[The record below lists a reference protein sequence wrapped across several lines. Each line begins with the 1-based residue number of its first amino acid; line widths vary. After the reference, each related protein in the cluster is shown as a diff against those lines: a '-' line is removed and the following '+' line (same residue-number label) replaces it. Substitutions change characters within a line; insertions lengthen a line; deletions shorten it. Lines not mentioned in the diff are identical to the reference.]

1 MLQARYAEVVLHIRN
16 SAERFPHGNLGRS
29 DVTMNAM
36 ITKRVED
43 IYRVFGCNNEQ
54 PLRIVIPSGKNA
66 LMLDDEKSIQV
77 ISREIELLE
86 RIAGNPAVG
95 QLARDCDTLLEEIAN
110 CSSLEESISEVD
122 AHFDDLA
129 IDFDRTFLG
138 LTLYDQ
144 LASIDHKTSVGKTPR
159 SRFRRSIASG
169 TVSPTWAVGVSQ
181 VSSLILRLY
190 LVLTFFRGDV
200 VTNVLR
206 SLTLESNSYLDLYR
220 QLFTH
225 EYVRHA
231 RNAFAHGHIR
241 QVLAGVYIEDRSFS
255 TLITPGMME
264 KLSIWIWMFYYDLFI
279 VHTKRQTGAA

>member
-1 MLQARYAEVVLHIRN
+1 
-16 SAERFPHGNLGRS
+16 
-29 DVTMNAM
+29 VTMNAT
-36 ITKRVED
+36 IQKRVEG

-54 PLRIVIPSGKNA
+54 PLRTVIPSGEDA
-66 LMLDDEKSIQV
+66 LTLDDEKSVQV

-86 RIAGNPAVG
+86 RIAGDSAIG
-95 QLARDCDTLLEEIAN
+95 QFVRDCDTLLEEIAN
-110 CSSLEESISEVD
+110 RASLEESISEVD

-144 LASIDHKTSVGKTPR
+144 LASIDPKTPGKMPR
-159 SRFRRSIASG
+159 SPFRRSMASG
-169 TVSPTWAVGVSQ
+169 TVSPTWAAGVSQ

-200 VTNVLR
+200 VTNALR
-206 SLTLESNSYLDLYR
+206 SLTLESDSYLDLYR
-220 QLFTH
+220 QLLAH

-241 QVLAGVYIEDRSFS
+241 QVFAGVYIEDRSFS
-255 TLITPGMME
+255 ILITPGMME
-264 KLSIWIWMFYYDLFI
+264 KLSTWIWMFYYDLFI
-279 VHTKRQTGAA
+279 VHIKRQTSAA